1 MMHYLRGKEG
11 KSHQHL
17 DSCERTRHLSRT
29 DVFLYGRSE
38 FQHKKQIY
46 RFNKKI
52 NNSRL
57 GRVVSI
63 VKMNTA
69 PIGFPRYKQV

>member
-11 KSHQHL
+11 ESHQHL
-17 DSCERTRHLSRT
+17 DSCERTRNLSRT
-29 DVFLYGRSE
+29 DVFHYGRSE

-63 VKMNTA
+63 VKMNTV
-69 PIGFPRYKQV
+69 PIDFPWYKQV